1 MADEQVPQVPQ
12 LPRDES
18 FADVARLYVGN
29 ILYAIEMVAVSLDE
43 QGRRE
48 DAAWYRGLARKLA
61 EAYGREKGA
70 AGEGR

>member
-1 MADEQVPQVPQ
+1 MADDGSAAQ
-12 LPRDES
+12 ES

-61 EAYGREKGA
+61 EAYGREKGT
-70 AGEGR
+70 AGAR

>member
-1 MADEQVPQVPQ
+1 MAEGDA
-12 LPRDES
+12 RDES

-48 DAAWYRGLARKLA
+48 DAA
-61 EAYGREKGA
+61 
-70 AGEGR
+70 